1 MTDIRVAVRVP
12 NHLGDCVMSL
22 PLIRTLVS
30 AYGEVSV
37 VTPKM
42 YASIYERL
50 EGVKCILFENEARHG
65 LSGAFSV
72 ARSLRQH
79 KIEQIFLLPTSFSSA
94 ASAMFAGI
102 PHRTGYPTDCRG
114 FLLTDMRQQPSV
126 ETYLHR
132 SEQYLRLDELQDR
145 QSSDLTMRQLSD
157 LAQLNIGESERSSIR
172 SRLSTIGIAPDQKFV
187 VLPFRAVAE
196 SRRWGKENYAQLG
209 KWLANELGFQIILVG
224 TTADQPEGEWLQNEI
239 GDRSTNLAGSTT
251 LAELLALMAEA
262 SLVIGNDSGPC
273 HVAAAV
279 GVPLIVL
286 SGADDPRETSPM
298 SMNKIVI
305 RAESVECLGCVKNR
319 CPKKGTAFM
328 RCMHELSIA
337 DVRKA
342 VEKMLS

>member
-1 MTDIRVAVRVP
+1 MIDSRIAVRVP

-30 AYGEVSV
+30 VYGEVGV
-37 VTPKM
+37 VTPLM
-42 YASIYERL
+42 YASIYERV
-50 EGVKCILFENEARHG
+50 EGVNCIPFENEARHG
-65 LSGAFSV
+65 LLGAFSV

-79 KIEQIFLLPTSFSSA
+79 GIEQIFLLPTSFSSA
-94 ASAMFAGI
+94 ASAMLAGI
-102 PHRTGYPTDCRG
+102 PHRIGYPTDGRG
-114 FLLTDMRQQPSV
+114 ILLSEMRQLPSV

-132 SEQYLRLDELQDR
+132 SEQYLRLYALQDR
-145 QSSDLTMRQLSD
+145 QSSDHTLRQLSE
-157 LAQLNIGESERSSIR
+157 LAQLKMSEIERSSIR
-172 SRLSTIGIAPDQKFV
+172 SRLSNIGIAPDQKFV

-209 KWLANELGFQIILVG
+209 KWLANEFGFQIILVG

-239 GDRSTNLAGSTT
+239 GDRSINLAGSTT
-251 LAELLALMAEA
+251 LAELMALMAEA

-279 GVPLIVL
+279 GAPLIVL
-286 SGADDPRETSPM
+286 SGADDPRETSPL
-298 SMNKIVI
+298 SNNKIVV

-337 DVRKA
+337 DVRST